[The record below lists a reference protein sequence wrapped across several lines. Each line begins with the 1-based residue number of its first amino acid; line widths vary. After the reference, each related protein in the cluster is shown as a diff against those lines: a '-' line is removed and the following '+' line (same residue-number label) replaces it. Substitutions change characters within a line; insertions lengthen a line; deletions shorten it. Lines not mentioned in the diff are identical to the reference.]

1 MAPICGN
8 NLVRFSSVEIQT
20 KEEKHTNA
28 VLGHSCCWRGTL
40 TKVGDAALPNYHV
53 SCFFSA
59 DHWDSRLGGV
69 GHGVCQVTATVFVE
83 NQCFKRTL
91 QASKLPSYCINL
103 ELCKFILCQMCATAP
118 FHLKKIFRRSNK
130 YLLRRYKRNMFRV
143 VFR

>member
-1 MAPICGN
+1 MVS
-8 NLVRFSSVEIQT
+8 VRSLPLFLLRTNVS
-20 KEEKHTNA
+20 KE
-28 VLGHSCCWRGTL
+28 LI
-40 TKVGDAALPNYHV
+40 
-53 SCFFSA
+53 
-59 DHWDSRLGGV
+59 
-69 GHGVCQVTATVFVE
+69 
-83 NQCFKRTL
+83 